1 MASRTFE
8 FKLIGIFFYFCPKIP
23 QKKFQLDRPQ
33 IENFKASEHSREGC
47 DRSETSKP
55 LLGGVAP
62 TKSSK
67 ITLNILFPVMHFLPV

>member
-8 FKLIGIFFYFCPKIP
+8 FKLIGIFFYFCPKIF

-47 DRSETSKP
+47 A
-55 LLGGVAP
+55 LP
-62 TKSSK
+62 TELAGREANR
-67 ITLNILFPVMHFLPV
+67 LNFLIFQIYLN

>member
-1 MASRTFE
+1 MIKPLRGHKMASRTFE

-47 DRSETSKP
+47 DPHSN
-55 LLGGVAP
+55 LA
-62 TKSSK
+62 KSFVY
-67 ITLNILFPVMHFLPV
+67 NRH

>member
-47 DRSETSKP
+47 GRQN
-55 LLGGVAP
+55 
-62 TKSSK
+62 
-67 ITLNILFPVMHFLPV
+67 TLFAGES

>member
-1 MASRTFE
+1 MIKPLRGHKMASRTFE

-47 DRSETSKP
+47 ARP
-55 LLGGVAP
+55 
-62 TKSSK
+62 SSLVYQAE
-67 ITLNILFPVMHFLPV
+67 IVNQIHQIRLE